1 MIQLDTLLYFK
12 VSHICLLSHSRL
24 TMSDKAMLG
33 CLTGWWG
40 RMQAESRAITQ
51 RHGDQ
56 PYGDGRVA
64 GGVLWMIVTL
74 HTSLM
79 WCNGPWEVSCLGK
92 NTHSNTK
99 WSNHVLEAMWAP
111 RVSGG
116 ESKGKKRPLR
126 PWEKAQHWPQ
136 SHWSPCSEKKTNK
149 KTPTSL
155 NLCFA
160 SIAAGSAEHRNPVKD
175 PNVLKLRVA
184 F

>member
-24 TMSDKAMLG
+24 AKSDKAMLG

-40 RMQAESRAITQ
+40 RTQVESSTITQ
-51 RHGDQ
+51 RHGDL

-79 WCNGPWEVSCLGK
+79 WRNGPWEVSCLGK
-92 NTHSNTK
+92 NRHSNTK
-99 WSNHVLEAMWAP
+99 WSNHVLEAMSA
-111 RVSGG
+111 
-116 ESKGKKRPLR
+116 ESPWWREQREEKATEALRESSALTIISLITMLGKK
-126 PWEKAQHWPQ
+126 PWR
-136 SHWSPCSEKKTNK
+136 N
-149 KTPTSL
+149 TSL

-160 SIAAGSAEHRNPVKD
+160 SIAAGFAKHRNPVKD
-175 PNVLKLRVA
+175 PNVLKLRVT